1 MKTDKEE
8 DQQRLL
14 RAKKKVKQI
23 QIFYLHLLL
32 YFIVVG
38 LLVWN
43 FFILEEGPYKN
54 NIITLNLSV
63 LVCWTAAIIL
73 HAVIVFKGKKLFN
86 KTWEDKK
93 RNEFLKEKAKEE
105 STFWE

>member
-1 MKTDKEE
+1 MKPNQDEE
-8 DQQRLL
+8 QRLI
-14 RAKKKVKQI
+14 RAKNKVKQV

-32 YFIVVG
+32 YFVVVG

-43 FFILEEGPYKN
+43 FFILEEGPYKS

-63 LVCWTAAIIL
+63 LVGWTVAILL

-86 KTWEDKK
+86 KRWEDKK
-93 RNEFLKEKAKEE
+93 INEFLKDKTKEE
-105 STFWE
+105 STIWE